1 MAEFARDLG
10 LIVLVWGSAANDS
23 RNMKRLKELGVHGLI
38 YDRFAMTALSKNE
51 YVIFAKFWFFWYS
64 LVT

>member
-10 LIVLVWGSAANDS
+10 LIVLVWGSEANDP

-38 YDRFAMTALSKNE
+38 YDRYVGITLSKRLDLC
-51 YVIFAKFWFFWYS
+51 VITM
-64 LVT
+64 VVN